1 MCLQRPR
8 FDVLESLGFSL
19 RQELVND
26 DLKRDLIEKARGVV
40 KDWWTWRWFG
50 KDIIEEGP
58 QMSQVPDTRP
68 SMSHLLS
75 FYKQNH
81 FGLSSCSASTWHGAV
96 QDTINRHKTREN
108 AREEL
113 AEFKARLNR
122 AKEDAGHSP
131 AGTE

>member
-1 MCLQRPR
+1 M
-8 FDVLESLGFSL
+8 LESLGFSL

-40 KDWWTWRWFG
+40 
-50 KDIIEEGP
+50 EGLMDLEVVGERHNRRRSP
-58 QMSQVPDTRP
+58 NVPRSQTHAHPCP
-68 SMSHLLS
+68 I
-75 FYKQNH
+75 
-81 FGLSSCSASTWHGAV
+81 SAAFTNKTTSDFPAAV
-96 QDTINRHKTREN
+96 HQHDMVLCRDTINRHKTREN